1 MSRTIITRS
10 DAKRLHFSRV
20 QVWRF
25 TKQLHNLPDW
35 RLRTLSQEKAQAE
48 RSKGFW
54 RRLFGG

>member
-1 MSRTIITRS
+1 MSRTIITRG

-20 QVWRF
+20 QVWQF

-48 RSKGFW
+48 RSKGF
-54 RRLFGG
+54 

>member
-1 MSRTIITRS
+1 MSQTIIMRG
-10 DAKRLHFSRV
+10 DAKRSHFSRV

-25 TKQLHNLPDW
+25 TKQPHNLPDW
-35 RLRTLSQEKAQAE
+35 RLRALSQEKAQAE